1 MTTTPD
7 TGLLKSLEE
16 VLDLERNALVEGDL
30 DQLNHMAPEK
40 EKLIGA
46 INELQVMDS
55 EDLIRLQKKVAR
67 NQALLNSAADGIR
80 AVADRMAELRRV
92 RGEFS
97 TYGADG
103 QRSGFA
109 VRSHAKLEKRA

>member
-1 MTTTPD
+1 MTADSD
-7 TGLLKSLEE
+7 TILIRSLEE
-16 VLDLERNALVEGDL
+16 ILDLERAALVDGDL
-30 DQLNHMAPEK
+30 DRLTLMVPEK

-46 INELQVMDS
+46 INDLQVRDS
-55 EDLIRLQKKVAR
+55 AELIRVQQKVER

-80 AVADRMAELRRV
+80 AVAARMAELRRV
-92 RGEFS
+92 RQEFS

-103 QRSGFA
+103 QRNGYK

>member
-1 MTTTPD
+1 MKHD
-7 TGLLKSLEE
+7 SNLLIKSLEE
-16 VLDLERNALVEGDL
+16 VLDLERAALVEGDL
-30 DQLNHMAPEK
+30 DRLNHMVPEK

-46 INELQVMDS
+46 LNDLQVLSSD
-55 EDLIRLQKKVAR
+55 DLIRVHQKVER

-80 AVADRMAELRRV
+80 AVASRMAELRRV
-92 RGEFS
+92 RHEFS

-109 VRSHAKLEKRA
+109 VRSRAKLEKRA

>member
-1 MTTTPD
+1 MSTKPEAN
-7 TGLLKSLEE
+7 LIRSLEE
-16 VLDLERNALVEGDL
+16 VLDLERAALVHGDL
-30 DQLNHMAPEK
+30 DRLHHMTPEK

-46 INELQVMDS
+46 INDLQVHDS
-55 EDLIRLQKKVAR
+55 EDLIRLHKKVER

-80 AVADRMAELRRV
+80 AVASRMAEMRRV
-92 RGEFS
+92 RQEFS

-103 QRSGFA
+103 QRSGFT